1 MPNYIQL
8 YITFGIIQAK
18 FQIMKMKIMFLIQMK
33 RKKLVPTIR
42 SMKRH
47 QFKNMLKKKIDGL
60 AFKYS
65 KEERV

>member
-8 YITFGIIQAK
+8 YITFGIIQAN

-42 SMKRH
+42 SMKRN

>member
-33 RKKLVPTIR
+33 RKKLVPTMR
-42 SMKRH
+42 NMKRN

-60 AFKYS
+60 VFKYS